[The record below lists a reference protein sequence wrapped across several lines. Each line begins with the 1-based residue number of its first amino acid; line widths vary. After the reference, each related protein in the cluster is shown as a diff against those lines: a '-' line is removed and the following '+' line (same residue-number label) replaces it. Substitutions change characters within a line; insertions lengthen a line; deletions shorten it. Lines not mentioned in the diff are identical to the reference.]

1 MKPSTGGQ
9 LGNLLLKRVVDAMNL
24 EYATTL
30 ILFVLFVAAEIY
42 RLKRGRP
49 GVIVSMNDSEIP
61 LPVST
66 VTVRLR
72 AGDVVTAQLNCCTA
86 CLGRLEVGDE
96 VRVGASREGYVVD
109 LPWFGRRQCAD
120 SGEMTKCQTRSGM
133 KHVDP

>member
-1 MKPSTGGQ
+1 
-9 LGNLLLKRVVDAMNL
+9 MNL

-30 ILFVLFVAAEIY
+30 ILFVFFVAAEIY

-49 GVIVSMNDSEIP
+49 GVIVSMSDSEIS

-72 AGDVVTAQLNCCTA
+72 AGKVVTAQLNCCTA

-109 LPWFGRRQCAD
+109 LPWFRRKQCGD
-120 SGEMTKCQTRSGM
+120 SGEMTKCQTRSGQNP
-133 KHVDP
+133 VDR